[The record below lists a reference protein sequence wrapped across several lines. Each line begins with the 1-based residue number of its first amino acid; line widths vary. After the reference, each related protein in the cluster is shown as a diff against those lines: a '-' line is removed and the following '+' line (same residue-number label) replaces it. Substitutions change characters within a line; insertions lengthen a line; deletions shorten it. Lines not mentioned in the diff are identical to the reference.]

1 MFNNRPEIKRLGAT
15 DQLVSTQIIEI
26 LRKTYITGGGRFFIY
41 HDLNYPVYF
50 KKALLNKDDF
60 WVYYLWDLSTE
71 KLMGFAILRRYEG
84 AMFLNQIIIEPQ
96 YRGHN
101 FSTYFLSGIIDSLV
115 ERFGENAFTT
125 FQLETFHS
133 NLIARGIY
141 GRWSMLPS
149 AGKNWYNANNL
160 NKTTNRDTENSY
172 LSLSHDA
179 QRFLQLYSND
189 KCIGTLINN
198 DRVRLNLESIEEAC
212 SPVSFLIKNF
222 QLKEICLVADCI
234 LPLPLLDSSITYKQ
248 KLPHL
253 RSILKN
259 EKTPL

>member
-1 MFNNRPEIKRLGAT
+1 MLLKSPEIKRLSDA
-15 DQLVSTQIIEI
+15 DQLVSQQIIEI
-26 LRKTYITGGGRFFIY
+26 LRKTYKTGGGKFFIY

-50 KKALLNKDDF
+50 KKALSNNDDF
-60 WVYYLWDLSTE
+60 WVYYLWDVNTE
-71 KLMGFAILRRYEG
+71 KLMGFAILRKYKG
-84 AMFLNQIIIEPQ
+84 AMFLNQIVIEPQ

-115 ERFGENAFTT
+115 ERFGESAFEI

-133 NLIARGIY
+133 NFIARSIY
-141 GRWSMLPS
+141 ERWSMLPS

-160 NKTTNRDTENSY
+160 NKTNNQDVKNSY
-172 LSLSHDA
+172 LSLCHDA

-189 KCIGTLINN
+189 KCIGTIINN
-198 DRVRLNLESIEEAC
+198 DRVRLNLESVEEAC

-222 QLKEICLVADCI
+222 QLKEICLVSDCL
-234 LPLPLLDSSITYKQ
+234 LPLPLLDSSITFKQ